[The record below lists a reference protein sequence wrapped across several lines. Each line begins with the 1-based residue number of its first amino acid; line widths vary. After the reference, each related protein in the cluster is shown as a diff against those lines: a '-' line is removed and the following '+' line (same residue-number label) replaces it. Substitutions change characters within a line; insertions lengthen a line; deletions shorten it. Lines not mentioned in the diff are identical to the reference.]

1 MDDFDT
7 LNSHVICVLYTKFGG
22 HNWAVTQNDPQR
34 LTVATEAVGT
44 L

>member
-7 LNSHVICVLYTKFGG
+7 LNWHVICVLYTKFGG